1 MWLRGDRQKT
11 SSTSSNGVFVSGRP
25 LLHPASSLDL
35 KTPGQAF
42 PGFPQRLQEEGLLVV
57 PDDSKSFRAPLAIY
71 GGANGVAKDVGLRL
85 LLGQA
90 IPERYEMVEKD
101 NQGRN

>member
-1 MWLRGDRQKT
+1 MVWLQDDRQKT
-11 SSTSSNGVFVSGRP
+11 SSTSSNGVLVSGRP

-57 PDDSKSFRAPLAIY
+57 SHNPKSFRAPLPIY
-71 GGANGVAKDVGLRL
+71 GGANGVAEDVGLRL

-90 IPERYEMVEKD
+90 IPEQCEMVKSD
-101 NQGRN
+101 H